1 MCLTNFGKFLAIISS
16 NISFVHSFSF
26 SLFWILNTHIL
37 NIVYLIM
44 SHISQILK
52 SVCFLFVFFFTLP
65 LCSYSSSRCN
75 AAASIYF
82 CPSTR
87 GRISPF
93 FFLFPYPSFC
103 EFPPSSE
110 TIVLLSFLPKIFFLR
125 EEREVEF

>member
-52 SVCFLFVFFFTLP
+52 SVCFLFVFFFSLFHYVLTPPPDVMLRPAYISALLP
-65 LCSYSSSRCN
+65 EV
-75 AAASIYF
+75 
-82 CPSTR
+82 
-87 GRISPF
+87 
-93 FFLFPYPSFC
+93 
-103 EFPPSSE
+103 EFPPFFSYSLTPASVSFHQALRLLFCYPSCPRSSSLE
-110 TIVLLSFLPKIFFLR
+110 KKGR
-125 EEREVEF
+125 